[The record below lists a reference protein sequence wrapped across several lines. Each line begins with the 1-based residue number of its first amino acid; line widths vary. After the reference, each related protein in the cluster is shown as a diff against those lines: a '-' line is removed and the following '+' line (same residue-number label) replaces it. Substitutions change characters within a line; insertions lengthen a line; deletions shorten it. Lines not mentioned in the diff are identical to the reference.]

1 MKLLHK
7 IILSITILVL
17 PQYLHSQKVSVER
30 IDPPSWWV
38 GMKNTQLQIMIYGE
52 NISLTK
58 PSIDYAGVEIKQVI
72 HVESPNYLFID
83 LEVSHNA
90 TAGIIDIEF
99 HMGRKKVAT
108 KAYELKQ
115 REIDSELFQGF
126 DNSDMIYLLMPDRF
140 SNGNPDNDDMP
151 GMLEKADRSDPNGR
165 HGGDIQG
172 IVNNLDYLNDLGA
185 TSIWINPLLE
195 NNMPAYSY
203 HGYAVTDLYKVDPR
217 FGTNE
222 DYKNLVKAA
231 HEKGL
236 KIIQDMVFN
245 HLGTNYFWKDD
256 LPMQDWYNEWP
267 EFTRS
272 NYRGGAVN
280 DPHVSDYDF
289 DKMVKGWFDVTMAD
303 LNQKNPLM
311 ANYLIQNS
319 IWWIEYLGLD
329 GIRQDTYPYP
339 DKEFMAEWMRR
350 VLEEYP
356 DYNVVGEV
364 WLSYPQAVAYWLEN
378 DVNADGYHSNLTNVF
393 DFPLMYAI
401 SKAFNENEGWSTGN
415 AQLYEV
421 LSQDYV
427 YSDPMKLVVFADN
440 HDGDRLYTKLDEDLS
455 KFKLAMAVLFTTR
468 GTPQIYYGTEI
479 LMTGHEHK
487 GHGFIREDFPGG
499 WDGDEK
505 DAFTRQGRSDEQNE
519 AFDFVKRILNWR
531 KGNDAVQNGKL
542 THFLPE
548 DGVYVYF
555 RFTEDESVMI
565 MLNNSNEDK
574 EIDLKRFAENLKG
587 YSKGQSVLDRMAWEN
602 LDKITVPAKSPLII
616 ELKE

>member
-1 MKLLHK
+1 M
-7 IILSITILVL
+7 
-17 PQYLHSQKVSVER
+17 SQKIDVQR
-30 IDPPSWWV
+30 LDPPSWWT
-38 GMKNTQLQIMIYGE
+38 GMKNTQLQIMVYGE

-58 PSIDYAGVEIKQVI
+58 PNIEYPGVKITQVI
-72 HVESPNYLFID
+72 LVESPNYLFIN
-83 LEVSHNA
+83 LEISPA
-90 TAGIIDIEF
+90 AIAGNIDIDF
-99 HMGRKKVAT
+99 YKGRKKAT
-108 KAYELKQ
+108 SVSYELKQ
-115 REIDSELFQGF
+115 RQKNPDLFQGF

-140 SNGNPDNDDMP
+140 SNGNPENDDMP
-151 GMLEKADRSDPNGR
+151 GMLEKADRNNPNGR

-172 IVNNLDYLNDLGA
+172 IVNNLDYLNDLGV

-222 DYKNLVKAA
+222 DYKNLVQTA
-231 HEKGL
+231 HKKGL
-236 KIIQDMVFN
+236 KVIQDMIFN

-256 LPMQDWYNEWP
+256 LPMQDWYNQWP
-267 EFTRS
+267 EFIRS

-280 DPHVSDYDF
+280 DPHASKYDF
-289 DKMVKGWFDVTMAD
+289 EKMVKGWFDITMAD

-339 DKEFMAEWMRR
+339 DKDFMAEWMRR

-378 DVNADGYHSNLTNVF
+378 DNNADGYHSHLTNVF

-401 SKAFNENEGWSTGN
+401 SKAFNEEEGWSTGN

-440 HDGDRLYTKLDEDLS
+440 HDGDRLFTKLGEDIN
-455 KFKLAMAVLFTTR
+455 KFKLAMTVLFTTR

-479 LMTGHEHK
+479 LMTGNEHQ

-505 DAFTRQGRSDEQNE
+505 DAFTRNGRTDEQNE

-531 KGNDAVQNGKL
+531 KGNNAVQNGKL
-542 THFLPE
+542 THYLPE

-555 RFTEDESVMI
+555 RYTEKESVMV
-565 MLNNSNEDK
+565 MLNNTNEDK
-574 EIDLKRFAENLKG
+574 EVNMKRFYENLKG
-587 YSKGQSVLDRMAWEN
+587 YSTGRSVLDRRGWEN
-602 LDKITVPAKSPLII
+602 LDIITVPAKSPLII
-616 ELKE
+616 ELYE